1 MNQTFSPARFGRLLH
16 HYVVANRGQLFAGL
30 ALLLSIMTVASILI
44 YSATPPEVESLRLPL
59 LFTPGWIA
67 WYVFIWQ
74 QTDTL
79 NNKERSMAYFM
90 QPASQ
95 VEKILLIWFV
105 TGICFLLV
113 YLTCFTL
120 VDLIGVSYVNNRDWS
135 AGQAEQIR
143 VRGGL
148 EQLVPFYALKDKNI
162 PTAIGWPTVLF
173 HPFALTFLLVFRRY
187 NLATVGLLAFLLLV
201 FLYLSNRFIFYHMNG
216 INDTVSIR
224 PFDDVIIRAPDQR
237 SYRTIALPQP
247 LGNQLRYTLII
258 TISVL
263 LYITAYFRLKERE
276 V

>member
-16 HYVVANRGQLFAGL
+16 HYFVANRGQLLAGL
-30 ALLLSIMTVASILI
+30 VLLLGVMIVAFILI
-44 YSATPPEVESLRLPL
+44 YSETPPEVESLRLPL
-59 LFTPGWIA
+59 LFIPGWIA

-120 VDLIGVSYVNNRDWS
+120 MDLIGVSYVNNRDWN
-135 AGQAEQIR
+135 AGQVEQIR
-143 VRGGL
+143 MRGGL
-148 EQLVPFYALKDKNI
+148 AQLTPFYASTDKNI
-162 PTAIGWPTVLF
+162 PNVIVWITVLF
-173 HPFALTFLLVFRRY
+173 HPFALAFLLVFRWY
-187 NLATVGLLAFLLLV
+187 NLATVAVMAFLLLV
-201 FLYLSNRFIFYHMNG
+201 FLYLSNRFIAYNMTN
-216 INDTVSIR
+216 INDAVSIR
-224 PFDDVIIRAPDQR
+224 PFDDAIVRSPDQR

-247 LGNQLRYTLII
+247 LGNQLRYTLVI
-258 TISVL
+258 TIGVL